1 MASSS
6 SKTSIARPR
15 ASIRDGGNADTGL
28 HPARCMTYR
37 VQSFAAPLWRMI
49 HPARQREPF
58 SGEGARLHGGRWNL
72 KGWPALYL
80 ATDHA
85 TAVAEYYQSYPKP
98 GVLAPYALQAEAIA
112 DLTDGSGAPADRRV
126 AEALTADWKTITR
139 IDGQVP
145 PSWSI
150 AQELIAAGA
159 EGALVPS
166 VQNRGAANLV
176 LWRWHD
182 AGAAGE
188 GARLALLD
196 PEAALTG
203 R

>member
-1 MASSS
+1 
-6 SKTSIARPR
+6 
-15 ASIRDGGNADTGL
+15 
-28 HPARCMTYR
+28 MTYPL
-37 VQSFAAPLWRMI
+37 SPFTAPLWRMI

-58 SGEGARLHGGRWNL
+58 SGEGARLYGGRWNP

-98 GVLAPYALQAEAIA
+98 GMLIPYTLQADTIA
-112 DLTDGSGAPADRRV
+112 DLTNGRGGPADDHV
-126 AEALTADWKTITR
+126 VEALTADWKTVAR
-139 IDGQVP
+139 IDGQMP
-145 PSWSI
+145 PSWTL
-150 AQELIAAGA
+150 AQDLIAAGA

-166 VQNRGAANLV
+166 VQNRGAVNLV

-182 AGAAGE
+182 AARADAKD
-188 GARLALLD
+188 GARLTLLD